1 MKSKEFVELVKSGS
15 ISAVENTRKVI
26 EETKKINLH
35 YNYFN
40 VISEELALE
49 QAKEI
54 EQKIKK
60 DQEHAKKM
68 RLLGLPV
75 SIKDCIC
82 VKGIESR
89 AGSKILEG
97 YRPVFDATVV
107 EKLKK
112 EGAII
117 IGKTA
122 QDEFGFGSFSVN
134 VGVGMKIPLNPFDK
148 ERSCGGSSGG
158 SAGITKKA
166 DFAHISISEST
177 GGSIV
182 CPASFCGVVGLCPTY
197 GRVSRYGLMDYANSL
212 DKIGP
217 MGKNTEDVALAMNI
231 IAGHDSKDSTSLAS
245 PVEDFTKLLNK
256 EIDGFKIG
264 IIKETMQVDK
274 KIEKQISA
282 KIKQLESKGAM
293 IEEISLPFTSKYCVS
308 DYYLIAM
315 TEASTNLAKYCGMRY
330 GKHEKLEGSFN
341 EYFSKVRAKNLGQE
355 AKRRIILG
363 TFARMAGYR
372 DAYYLRA
379 MKVRTKLIDEY
390 KTAFK
395 KFDVLLSPTMPVV
408 APRFDEIE
416 KLTPLQNYMMDIM
429 TAGPNL
435 AGLPHISLTA
445 GHAGEL
451 PVGIMFI
458 ADHLREDNL
467 IKIASEVEKSK

>member
-1 MKSKEFVELVKSGS
+1 MKPTDFIREIKAGNIS
-15 ISAVENTRKVI
+15 IVENTQKVI
-26 EETKKINLH
+26 EECKSINNK

-40 VISEELALE
+40 AISEELALQ
-49 QAKEI
+49 QAKEL
-54 EQKIKK
+54 QKKISSGDTKGK
-60 DQEHAKKM
+60 
-68 RLLGLPV
+68 LLGLPV

-82 VKGIESR
+82 VKGVESR
-89 AGSKILEG
+89 AGSKILTG
-97 YRPVFDATVV
+97 YHPVFDATVI

-134 VGVGMKIPLNPFDK
+134 VGVGMKIPKNPFDE

-166 DFAHISISEST
+166 DFAHISIGEST

-182 CPASFCGVVGLCPTY
+182 CPAAFCGVVGLCPTY
-197 GRVSRYGLMDYANSL
+197 GRVSRYGLMDYASSM

-217 MGKNTEDVALAMNI
+217 IGKHVEDAALAMNV
-231 IAGHDSKDSTSLAS
+231 IAGHDEKDSTSLKE
-245 PVEDFTKLLNK
+245 PVEDFTRLLGK
-256 EIDGFKIG
+256 DIKGFRIG
-264 IIKETMQVDK
+264 VIKEAMQVDG
-274 KIEKQISA
+274 KIEA
-282 KIKQLESKGAM
+282 KIDNKIKLLESQGAVVD
-293 IEEISLPFTSKYCVS
+293 EISLPFTSKYS
-308 DYYLIAM
+308 IPDYYLIAM

-330 GKHEKLEGSFN
+330 GMHDKLEGTFN
-341 EYFSKVRAKNLGQE
+341 EYFSKVRSENLSQE

-363 TFARMAGYR
+363 TFARMSGYR

-379 MKVRTKLIDEY
+379 MKVRTKIIEEY
-390 KTAFK
+390 KLAFK
-395 KFDVLLSPTMPVV
+395 KFDVLVSPTMPVI

-429 TAGPNL
+429 TGGPNL
-435 AGLPHISLTA
+435 AGFPHINVNA
-445 GHAGEL
+445 GMSEKL
-451 PVGIMFI
+451 PVGIMFT

-467 IKIASEVEKSK
+467 IIVGKEVEK